1 MPKPNRDNPQDLW
14 DKHNKSVR
22 AYFDKKELF
31 EALITEVAFILNKR
45 MRDLKIEFAF
55 VTSRVKKL
63 DSFLAKID
71 RKKYPEP
78 IEQTTDIAGVRII
91 YLYQQELPKIQRLI
105 SNNFDVREVVDK
117 TVADVDRF
125 GYGAI
130 HYIVTL
136 SKSVSGTRYEDLKNL
151 RCEIQVRTV
160 LQDAWAIFDHHLRY
174 KHESE
179 IPSSIRRRIHS
190 LSALLE
196 NADTQF
202 NDLWKEKS
210 RYIRSLTT
218 NRPLKD
224 LLSEDLN
231 RDSLAV
237 YLRKKFPSF
246 ALAED
251 KGHFDTA
258 TRYLDFTKYK
268 KVKDIDE
275 VINKTEEARKIY
287 KGIQITKTASAQLAV
302 ALACVDSTYRQLTS
316 YGSQAAKAVNFYDKT
331 HNLTKRSKSRSSAKR
346 SQKTTITFPMKKTS
360 SSPAHSKKIR
370 AKK

>member
-1 MPKPNRDNPQDLW
+1 MPKPTHDNAQDLW

-22 AYFDKKELF
+22 AYFDKKDLF
-31 EALITEVAFILNKR
+31 EALISEVAFILHKR

-63 DSFLAKID
+63 DSFLGKID
-71 RKKYPEP
+71 RKKYREP
-78 IEQTTDIAGVRII
+78 IEQTTDLAGVRII
-91 YLYQQELPKIQRLI
+91 YLYQQELPKIQQLI
-105 SNNFDVREVVDK
+105 SSNFDVKEVVDK

-151 RCEIQVRTV
+151 PCEIQVRTV

-179 IPSSIRRRIHS
+179 IPPSLRRRIHS

-202 NDLWKEKS
+202 NDLWKEKNS
-210 RYIRSLTT
+210 YIRSLTS
-218 NRPLKD
+218 RQLLKT
-224 LLSEDLN
+224 LLTEDLN

-237 YLRKKFPSF
+237 YLRKKFP
-246 ALAED
+246 ALELEGS

-258 TRYLDFTKYK
+258 TRHLDFTK
-268 KVKDIDE
+268 
-275 VINKTEEARKIY
+275 
-287 KGIQITKTASAQLAV
+287 
-302 ALACVDSTYRQLTS
+302 
-316 YGSQAAKAVNFYDKT
+316 
-331 HNLTKRSKSRSSAKR
+331 
-346 SQKTTITFPMKKTS
+346 
-360 SSPAHSKKIR
+360 
-370 AKK
+370 